1 MNMNLSEQRDFKWMA
16 ESGFFSRQKCLSRFL
31 SIKDRFDEMELL
43 LQSRKKHQTRSSLGS
58 VRYASYI
65 VAKSSF
71 IYAEPPSNYL
81 LMLLKRYRKMFFK
94 EINDEVMQKFIV
106 NKRTVLGEMKKELTA
121 RAMEMQWK
129 RLKKRFTISGEQMRW
144 VGRFDEVSF
153 RKEDFEY
160 VRDKVLPEMIDDGKK
175 FFNFIS
181 GAEEMNDIRGMLLRL
196 LPSGGTIKTAN
207 FYEKAIKLGLSKRQ
221 IQRYVS
227 RMEGTGE
234 IDRKREGKD
243 QFIFRCPVG
252 RFHKRRRT
260 KSWNNLNKPTLE
272 VTKQKHIKARKNND
286 NTDDNKRLIYSKKE
300 RAEMEVGGSSLP
312 SGGKD

>member
-1 MNMNLSEQRDFKWMA
+1 
-16 ESGFFSRQKCLSRFL
+16 
-31 SIKDRFDEMELL
+31 
-43 LQSRKKHQTRSSLGS
+43 
-58 VRYASYI
+58 
-65 VAKSSF
+65 
-71 IYAEPPSNYL
+71 
-81 LMLLKRYRKMFFK
+81 MLLKRYRKMFFK